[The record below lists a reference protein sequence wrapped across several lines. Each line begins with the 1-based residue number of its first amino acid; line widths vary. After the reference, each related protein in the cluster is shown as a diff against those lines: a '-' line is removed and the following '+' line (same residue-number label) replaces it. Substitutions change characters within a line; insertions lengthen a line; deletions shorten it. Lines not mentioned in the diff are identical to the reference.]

1 MILRSLSLLLL
12 IAVSA
17 TCARMRSPGFPPPA
31 RPAVLVPSTYE
42 ATFSAVARLID
53 SRGMPVL
60 QEDPSFGSI
69 QTDWIYWEPGEVDLE
84 AMADCGFDEG
94 TVPMRTRARFGFEV
108 RRRANRASVMI
119 LTQWQAERH
128 AGFDDSDRG
137 FVDCRST
144 GEWERMMEQTLTQRA
159 TIR

>member
-1 MILRSLSLLLL
+1 MTLRSLALLLL
-12 IAVSA
+12 ITGSA
-17 TCARMRSPGFPPPA
+17 ACARMRAPGFPPPA
-31 RPAVLVPSTYE
+31 RPAVLVPSSYE
-42 ATFSAVARLID
+42 ATFSTVARLIE
-53 SRGMPVL
+53 SRGLPVL
-60 QEDPSFGSI
+60 QEDVSFGSI
-69 QTDWIYWEPGEVDLE
+69 QTDWIYWQPGEVDLA
-84 AMADCGFDEG
+84 AMAHCDLGEG

-144 GEWERMMEQTLTQRA
+144 GEWERMIEKTLTQRA

>member
-1 MILRSLSLLLL
+1 MTLRSLSLLLMATL
-12 IAVSA
+12 SA
-17 TCARMRSPGFPPPA
+17 ACSRMNAPGFPPPA
-31 RPAVLVPSTYE
+31 RPAVLVPSDYE
-42 ATFSAVARLID
+42 TTFHSIARFIE

-60 QEDPSFGSI
+60 QEDASFGSI
-69 QTDWIYWEPGEVDLE
+69 QTDWVYWGPGEVDLE
-84 AMADCGFDEG
+84 AMADCDLGEG
-94 TVPMRTRARFGFEV
+94 SVPMRTRARFGFEV

-144 GEWERMMEQTLTQRA
+144 GEWERMIEQTLTQRG

>member
-1 MILRSLSLLLL
+1 
-12 IAVSA
+12 
-17 TCARMRSPGFPPPA
+17 
-31 RPAVLVPSTYE
+31 VLVPSDYE
-42 ATFSAVARLID
+42 TTLNSVARLIEA
-53 SRGMPVL
+53 RGMVVL
-60 QEDPSFGSI
+60 REDAAFGSI
-69 QTDWIYWEPGEVDLE
+69 QTDWVNWGPGEVDLE
-84 AMADCGFDEG
+84 AMADCDLPEG

-144 GEWERMMEQTLTQRA
+144 GEWERMIEQTLTQRA

>member
-1 MILRSLSLLLL
+1 VILRSLFLLLL
-12 IAVSA
+12 ITLSA
-17 TCARMRSPGFPPPA
+17 ACARMRSPGFPPPA
-31 RPAVLVPSTYE
+31 RPAVLVPSNYE
-42 ATFSAVARLID
+42 ATFSAVARIID

-84 AMADCGFDEG
+84 AMADCGLDEG

-128 AGFDDSDRG
+128 AGFDGS
-137 FVDCRST
+137 
-144 GEWERMMEQTLTQRA
+144 A
-159 TIR
+159 